1 MSGSMSIGRDFEFAG
16 FTALGGLLRNE
27 ALFND
32 IVDHGCW
39 CAKLDPMSES
49 SMLGGSTPI
58 DEMDEICRRWFVA
71 RHCND
76 DLDGGSCRAYKIADN
91 YLLNPAGYDAA
102 GYASAC
108 DAANQVAETDIDAN
122 GQFDDPWQ
130 DAEGNPYNP
139 STCVHDSC
147 LIDAY
152 YSDLI
157 ISYWNDNN
165 ATWAKAV
172 IADYDTCL
180 LPEFMDMERTC
191 TGSAPN
197 VVIKNDSSYKSNARG
212 MLPRAP
218 STDAPAAGGA
228 ESNDDSSGSGSESND
243 DSSGSGSGDGCTHW
257 DWRQDHP
264 PNDGGYYSFSGNNF
278 EFDENGVCQ
287 DIDECAIGGDGYNL
301 CTVGDSNGDCQNKL
315 GSWDCICHD
324 GFYHTHDLTPPDH
337 NCLDVDECLTGAH
350 DCTPLETCEN

>member
-228 ESNDDSSGSGSESND
+228 G
-243 DSSGSGSGDGCTHW
+243 
-257 DWRQDHP
+257 
-264 PNDGGYYSFSGNNF
+264 
-278 EFDENGVCQ
+278 
-287 DIDECAIGGDGYNL
+287 DIDALDCINGAYNATTNVCDCTFGFEGQLCSQNATAVPPIDTECAALPKIGNYIFYPSEVGTMEESVTFCLNEGMNLARFYNMEE
-301 CTVGDSNGDCQNKL
+301 
-315 GSWDCICHD
+315 W
-324 GFYHTHDLTPPDH
+324 
-337 NCLDVDECLTGAH
+337 
-350 DCTPLETCEN
+350 